1 MNRVRKRIGIS
12 LELHN
17 SHTEIKKRRDLVSAL
32 HARSMTETE
41 IEKRLKAIGYSVD
54 QATISRDLKA
64 IKDEV
69 SQDFIFSLARSDLAY
84 YFKNALDTIDQVKL
98 ECWNIYNK
106 TNDNTPI
113 RDKLAPLSLIKEC
126 SESKFALVSEGPAI
140 MTVKALEERL
150 TQLEE
155 NTRQV
160 VR

>member
-1 MNRVRKRIGIS
+1 
-12 LELHN
+12 
-17 SHTEIKKRRDLVSAL
+17 
-32 HARSMTETE
+32 MTETE

-69 SQDFIFSLARSDLAY
+69 SQDFVFSLARSDLAY

-98 ECWNIYNK
+98 ECWNIYNNN

-126 SESKFALVSEGPAI
+126 SESKFKLVSEGPAI
-140 MTVKALEERL
+140 MAVKNLEDRL
-150 TQLEE
+150 KQIEE
-155 NTRQV
+155 NIRQV